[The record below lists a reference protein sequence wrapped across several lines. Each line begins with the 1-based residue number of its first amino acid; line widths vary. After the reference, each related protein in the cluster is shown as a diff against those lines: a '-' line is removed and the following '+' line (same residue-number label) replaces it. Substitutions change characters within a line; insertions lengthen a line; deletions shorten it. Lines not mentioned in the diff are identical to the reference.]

1 MGLWNLAFLSYGALK
16 GGHRYLFSTGQIF
29 CQVISYHIV
38 AMIVLKCFH
47 ILTHCC
53 AAVLSINT
61 LFYKTNN
68 IFYSL
73 ENWIWDK
80 TNNDSESTSK
90 IKVRSVGK
98 FWKCCL
104 HQQLFAFKKFCTET
118 RLLNISKTTNVTDFI
133 NTTY

>member
-1 MGLWNLAFLSYGALK
+1 MEPRVSKLWRFEGRSQISLFYRTNILSSNFIPYC
-16 GGHRYLFSTGQIF
+16 SQ
-29 CQVISYHIV
+29 
-38 AMIVLKCFH
+38 IVLKCFR

-133 NTTY
+133 NTIY